1 MNAISKELL
10 ERAQRFRADDP
21 DPDTQRELDVLLA
34 RAVGDER
41 AHTELQD
48 RFAARLSFGT
58 AGLRGLLGAGDNRMN
73 QRVVAQTTAA
83 LCAELIAQVPDAA
96 QRGICVA
103 FDGRHKSRAFASE
116 VQAIA
121 AGAGFEVHAFEE
133 PVPTPILA
141 FSVLATGAAA
151 GVMVTASHNP
161 AAYNG
166 YKVYWSD
173 GAQLN
178 TPHDTA
184 IAKRI
189 DSGPGALELPR
200 LQPAAAKAQG
210 RWHSLAAIPQRYLA
224 ELQHRLRT
232 PCGAAAPRV
241 AYTAMHGVGE
251 AMARAAL
258 QLAGVDDLASVAE
271 QAEPDPD
278 FPTVSFPNPEEP
290 GALDRLLKLAQQTQA
305 HVALA
310 NDPDADRLAAAIPTS
325 SGSIQALTGN
335 ELGALLCD
343 YLLSQTT
350 AANRFIVTTI
360 VTTPL
365 AARIARAHGAEAE
378 TTLTGFKWIIARAL
392 ERQAKG
398 HHFILGFE
406 EALGYCIGDLVK
418 DKDGIAAAAHTA
430 QMTRWHA
437 SKGRTLWQALQA
449 LYVKHGLWKSRQVS
463 IALTDA
469 NQAKQLHQN
478 LAELRKHPPSQIAGL
493 TVTEV
498 QDLEHGPNP
507 NNLPKSDVCI
517 LQLQDN
523 QRIAIRPSGTEPKLK
538 LYLDVTEPANSQAA
552 ITAANQALEARLDQL
567 EQALKTALLPSP
579 N

>member
-1 MNAISKELL
+1 MSMLAPELL
-10 ERAQRFRADDP
+10 DRARRFRADDP
-21 DPDTQRELDVLLA
+21 DPDTQEELDALIALA
-34 RAVGDER
+34 ATDER
-41 AHTELQD
+41 AHAELRD
-48 RFAARLSFGT
+48 RFASRLSFGT

-83 LCAELIAQVPDAA
+83 LCAELIAQVPGAA

-121 AGAGFEVHAFEE
+121 AGAGFEVHAFED

-189 DSGPGALELPR
+189 EQSPGALALPR
-200 LQPAAAKAQG
+200 VQPAAAKAQG
-210 RWHSLAAIPQRYLA
+210 RWHSLGGIPQRYLT
-224 ELQHRLRT
+224 ELQRRLVT
-232 PCGAAAPRV
+232 SSEAAPPRV

-251 AMARAAL
+251 PMARAAL
-258 QLAGVDDLASVAE
+258 QLAGVSDLTSVAE
-271 QAEPDPD
+271 QAEPNPD

-290 GALDRLLKLAQQTQA
+290 GALDRLIEQAQQTRA
-305 HVALA
+305 DLALA
-310 NDPDADRLAAAIPTS
+310 NDPDADRLAAAVPTPA
-325 SGSIQALTGN
+325 GAIQALTGN

-343 YLLSQTT
+343 YLLAQTT
-350 AANRFIVTTI
+350 AADSFIVTTI

-365 AARIARAHGAEAE
+365 AERIAKAHGARAE
-378 TTLTGFKWIIARAL
+378 ITLTGFKWIIKRAL
-392 ERQAKG
+392 ELQARG
-398 HHFILGFE
+398 QHFVIGFE

-430 QMTRWHA
+430 QMARWHA
-437 SKGRTLWQALQA
+437 ARGRTLWQALQA
-449 LYVKHGLWKSRQVS
+449 LYVQHGLWKSRQVS
-463 IALTDA
+463 IALTDPD
-469 NQAKQLHQN
+469 QAKQLHQN
-478 LAELRKHPPSQIAGL
+478 LTQLRQNPPSQIAGL
-493 TVTEV
+493 TVTDV
-498 QDLEHGPNP
+498 QDLQHGPNP
-507 NNLPKSDVCI
+507 NKLPKSDVCI
-517 LQLQDN
+517 LQLQNN

-538 LYLDVTEPANSQAA
+538 LYLDCTEPATNQEALES
-552 ITAANQALEARLDQL
+552 ANRAVEARLDKL
-567 EQALKTALLPSP
+567 EQALKTALLP
-579 N
+579 NTH